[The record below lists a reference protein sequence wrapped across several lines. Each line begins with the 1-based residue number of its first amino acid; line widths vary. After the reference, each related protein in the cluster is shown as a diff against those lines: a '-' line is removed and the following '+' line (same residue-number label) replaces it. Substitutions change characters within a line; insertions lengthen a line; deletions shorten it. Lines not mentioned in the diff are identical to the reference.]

1 MNRNKLI
8 QLRAESLSESIHDG
22 DAAGIARFGTYLNEV
37 GDLASAVEEL
47 NATTTV
53 ADMVDAYI
61 QSPAGE
67 TVLFAWA
74 KDVAEDEQ
82 LGEEEDRA
90 EMEANWRAA

>member
-1 MNRNKLI
+1 MNRNKHI

-22 DAAGIARFGTYLNEV
+22 DAENVGKFGTYLNEV

-47 NATTTV
+47 TATTTV

-67 TVLFAWA
+67 AVLFAWA

-82 LGEEEDRA
+82 FSVEEDMA
-90 EMEANWRAA
+90 EMHATWEAA